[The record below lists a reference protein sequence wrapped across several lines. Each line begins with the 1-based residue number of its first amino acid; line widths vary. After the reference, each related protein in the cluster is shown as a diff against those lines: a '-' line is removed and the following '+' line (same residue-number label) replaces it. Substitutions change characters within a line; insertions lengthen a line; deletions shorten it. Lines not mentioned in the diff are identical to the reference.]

1 LQFEAYREG
10 VPYVDWL
17 TVHLAGDEIGEGFDY
32 TYRFPVKVG
41 VFAADHFHIAYRTVL
56 FHYELYDNPTLHT
69 VFLSSC
75 RIIYMIGYP

>member
-1 LQFEAYREG
+1 MQFEAYREG
-10 VPYVDWL
+10 VPYVDGL
-17 TVHLAGDEIGEGFDY
+17 TVHLAGGEIGESLDY

-41 VFAADHFHIAYRTVL
+41 VFAADHFHFAYRTVL

>member
-1 LQFEAYREG
+1 MQFEAYREG
-10 VPYVDWL
+10 VPYVDRL
-17 TVHLAGDEIGEGFDY
+17 TVHLAGGEIGESLDY

-41 VFAADHFHIAYRTVL
+41 VFAADHFHFAYRTVRL
-56 FHYELYDNPTLHT
+56 YYELHDNLTLHT